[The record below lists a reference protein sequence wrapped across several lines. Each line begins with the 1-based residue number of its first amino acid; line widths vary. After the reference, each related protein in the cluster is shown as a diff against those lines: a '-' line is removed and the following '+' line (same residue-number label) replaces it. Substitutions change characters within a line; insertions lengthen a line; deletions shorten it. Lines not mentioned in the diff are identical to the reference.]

1 MALCDA
7 ILNGLSL
14 SCTTNYGGLQK
25 VYLASANAVSG
36 ATVDVDGE
44 ITGFTASAGT
54 FKQYAFETAEG
65 SDATLTINDTINI
78 NARLD
83 LQVSELVINVNKMN
97 KALIKELEAIKNKD
111 LTALVLDENG
121 VWLAVGLTTIGTAN
135 FGQSLRKSAGSF
147 TSGTARSAGDNKY
160 TLTLKA
166 ESKGYPHT
174 LKESAVLS
182 VI

>member
-7 ILNGLSL
+7 ILNGISL

-25 VYLASANAVSG
+25 VYLATASAISG

-44 ITGFTASAGT
+44 ITGITGGGSGK
-54 FKQYAFETAEG
+54 FKEYAFETSEG
-65 SDATLTINDTINI
+65 SDATLSVNDTVVL

-83 LQVSELVINVNKMN
+83 LQKSDLVINVNKMS

-121 VWLAVGLTTIGTAN
+121 VWMVVGLTTVGGLN
-135 FGQSLRKSAGSF
+135 FGQPLRKTAGAY
-147 TSGTARSAGDNKY
+147 TAGTARNAGDNKF
-160 TLTLKA
+160 TLTLSA
-166 ESKGYPHT
+166 ES
-174 LKESAVLS
+174 
-182 VI
+182 